1 MKRNWPE
8 EKHVAVLFTI
18 MFEGWEEGAAPGVG
32 PMGNALKP
40 GYYDTANAGWAKY
53 AANNGLERQLKILK
67 EEGIKASVFCS
78 GVQMERHPDLIKKI
92 AAEGHEVCLHSLAQN
107 IIPIYLDEATE
118 REQMSHCLDL
128 AVSLT
133 GKHPVGYCSP
143 RCTPSLSTS
152 KLLAENGLKYT
163 IDWMGSDLPM
173 VEHTEAGD
181 ICLMPFPMNVN
192 DMPKRN
198 TGTAG
203 AKGKGSGTKH
213 PIPCG
218 RVLKKEEEANLIGD
232 IQNSRGDLVWLS
244 DPDIGKA
251 LDVLNAA
258 LKLDCAKG
266 SAENM
271 AVCGDPVDDLFF
283 GVFGIPVIKLI
294 YQVSVI
300 LVGRVAIADI

>member
-8 EKHVAVLFTI
+8 GKHVAVLFTI

-67 EEGIKASVFCS
+67 EEEIKASVFCS

-192 DMPKRN
+192 DMPLYVRYGNAPDQYYRN
-198 TGTAG
+198 LVDEFDNWYA
-203 AKGKGSGTKH
+203 KH
-213 PIPCG
+213 PEEKVVYWVTAHSHVFG
-218 RVLKKEEEANLIGD
+218 RPFGAVQFQRC
-232 IQNSRGDLVWLS
+232 IQYIKSLPYVWIAQPHEVAS
-244 DPDIGKA
+244 TV
-251 LDVLNAA
+251 LDVT
-258 LKLDCAKG
+258 
-266 SAENM
+266 
-271 AVCGDPVDDLFF
+271 
-283 GVFGIPVIKLI
+283 
-294 YQVSVI
+294 Y
-300 LVGRVAIADI
+300 